1 MYSGKFQPAISAMDK
16 LAVDESLPLSNQATF
31 SLFFDLGAFAVSV
44 VGPECQTATQ
54 RLETVTEGTV

>member
-1 MYSGKFQPAISAMDK
+1 MDK

-44 VGPECQTATQ
+44 VGPECQNATQ